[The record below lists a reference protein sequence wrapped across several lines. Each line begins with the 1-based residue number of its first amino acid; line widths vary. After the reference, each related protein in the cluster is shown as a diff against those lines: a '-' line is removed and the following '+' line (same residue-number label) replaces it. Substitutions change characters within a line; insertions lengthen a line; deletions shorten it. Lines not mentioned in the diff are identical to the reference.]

1 MFDKVSRNVKSILNV
16 GSSSYTQQEAL
27 DATFTPIAIGQI
39 LASVEN
45 LCVAKLY
52 QSDQLLRG
60 TSARDS
66 RPQTLNHGL
75 LTLLDTPFAAKA
87 LSLTTLGA
95 AVTLLLSRGRRNPQI
110 VAATALSISTALSE
124 HRTPYGRDGA
134 DQMTSVITQYR
145 AISALIPN
153 RDRSDDVFLRAVN
166 VQAGLS
172 YFVSGLSKAFGP
184 SWVRGEA
191 VAEILQTQVYGGS
204 PAAQALKKSHRLM
217 KGATWVTPIWELTF
231 PILYILPTRWAT
243 CGLSLVKVFHL
254 GVAAVMELPRFVW
267 GFTGSHGAVKYVIG
281 SSERG
286 EKRLSKLEYSAL
298 GSAGVVAYM
307 SGVYAATLRQRDND
321 RRQGLKGTSQLSVAD
336 GNIEFKWSGPKR
348 DEIDSN
354 TAPVIIFEAGL
365 GSALEAWT
373 WVAEELSDHYHVLSY
388 HRAGYGLT
396 TTKLPPGDIV
406 EALLEH
412 IESTGPIVVVGHSFG
427 LIKIADYLHRELRG
441 RHVSRVVLVDGTD
454 PELLHINRS
463 DRQRA
468 AKYLQSQCGSM
479 FVALTGIYNFVPHTV
494 ARQSAYAPDE
504 QSGVVQFAFAPKNIY
519 RAIREYFDTDIT
531 RVTELIVSGPP
542 RFVVASAENADQQRT
557 LADKLSAPYEL
568 VEESSHRS
576 IIGYQS
582 HSKHVAA
589 IIREVVSEI

>member
-1 MFDKVSRNVKSILNV
+1 MNPPTK
-16 GSSSYTQQEAL
+16 QEAL
-27 DATFTPIAIGQI
+27 DATFAPIAIGQI

-52 QSDQLLRG
+52 ESDQLLRG
-60 TSARDS
+60 TSARDAK
-66 RPQTLNHGL
+66 PQTLKHRL
-75 LTLLDTPFAAKA
+75 LTILDTQFAARA
-87 LSLTTLGA
+87 LSLSTLGA
-95 AVTLLLSRGRRNPQI
+95 AVSLLLSRGRRRPQI
-110 VAATALSISTALSE
+110 VAATALAISTALSE

-145 AISALIPN
+145 AISAFIPN
-153 RDRSDDVFLRAVN
+153 RNRSDDVFLRAVN

-191 VAEILQTQVYGGS
+191 LGEILQTQVYGGS
-204 PAAQALKKSHRLM
+204 SAAQALKKSAWLM

-231 PILYILPTRWAT
+231 PLIYVLPARWGVR
-243 CGLSLVKVFHL
+243 GLSVVKIFHL
-254 GVAAVMELPRFVW
+254 GVAAIMELPRFVW
-267 GFTGSHGAVKYVIG
+267 GFTGSHAAVKYVIR

-298 GSAGVVAYM
+298 GSAAVVTYM
-307 SGVYAATLRQRDND
+307 SGVHAATLRQRDIE
-321 RRQGLKGTSQLSVAD
+321 RRRGLKGTSQLPVAD
-336 GNIEFKWSGPKR
+336 GSVEFKWSAPKR
-348 DEIDSN
+348 HDIDSN

-373 WVAEELSDHYHVLSY
+373 WVSEELSNDFHVLSY
-388 HRAGYGLT
+388 HRGGYGLS
-396 TTKLPPGDIV
+396 TTKLPSGDII
-406 EALLEH
+406 EALLDH
-412 IESTGPIVVVGHSFG
+412 IESNGPIVVVGHSFG
-427 LIKIADYLHRELRG
+427 LVKIADYLHRELRG
-441 RHVSRVVLVDGTD
+441 RQLSRVILVDGTD
-454 PELLHINRS
+454 PELLLINRR

-468 AKYLQSQCGSM
+468 AKYLQSQVGSM

-531 RVTELIVSGPP
+531 GAIESIVSGPS
-542 RFVVASAENADQQRT
+542 RIVIASAENADQQRA
-557 LADKLSAPYEL
+557 LAEKLSAPYEL
-568 VEESSHRS
+568 VEDSSHRS

-582 HSKHVAA
+582 HSKNVAA
-589 IIREVVSEI
+589 IVREVVSGI